1 VGAPQ
6 WFLTCIAG
14 PDRGKRLAVSGPE
27 ILTIGK
33 AADSNLLSEDPEVG
47 ERFATVQLQGAALHL
62 RGVGNTLPYI
72 DGHSRMEAL
81 LVPGQQV
88 RMGTSLWQVSG
99 PGSEAGVMS
108 LVSRLGDRVN
118 LIAGLE
124 KPSDFR
130 PAEMF
135 SEVVKRH
142 PDEEVEA
149 YFTVGT
155 ATTTPQLLSIDANW
169 PRPWMF
175 LRVLVMTVILYLG
188 FIWIY
193 EQFQNIR
200 LLPGLIMTGSVAV
213 PFALLIF
220 FFEANVP
227 RNISLYQVIKLVL
240 LGGLMSI
247 IISLF
252 FFRWTGLSS
261 WLGAAAAGIVEETGK
276 ALALLLVVTRSRYRW
291 TLNGLLLGAAV
302 GTGFAVFESAGYA
315 LDFGLREDSFQT
327 IKDIIL
333 SRGLL
338 SVVGGHTLWT
348 GLVGAALWRV
358 RGNRKFAPA
367 MFFDARF
374 LRVFVIAVGVH
385 MVWNSPLHL
394 PAYSKHILLGVLVWF
409 LIIEMINA
417 GLKEVKVAQI
427 EEATGQHP
435 AAA

>member
-169 PRPWMF
+169 PRP
-175 LRVLVMTVILYLG
+175 
-188 FIWIY
+188 
-193 EQFQNIR
+193 
-200 LLPGLIMTGSVAV
+200 S
-213 PFALLIF
+213 
-220 FFEANVP
+220 
-227 RNISLYQVIKLVL
+227 
-240 LGGLMSI
+240 
-247 IISLF
+247 
-252 FFRWTGLSS
+252 
-261 WLGAAAAGIVEETGK
+261 
-276 ALALLLVVTRSRYRW
+276 
-291 TLNGLLLGAAV
+291 
-302 GTGFAVFESAGYA
+302 
-315 LDFGLREDSFQT
+315 
-327 IKDIIL
+327 
-333 SRGLL
+333 
-338 SVVGGHTLWT
+338 
-348 GLVGAALWRV
+348 
-358 RGNRKFAPA
+358 
-367 MFFDARF
+367 
-374 LRVFVIAVGVH
+374 
-385 MVWNSPLHL
+385 
-394 PAYSKHILLGVLVWF
+394 
-409 LIIEMINA
+409 
-417 GLKEVKVAQI
+417 
-427 EEATGQHP
+427 
-435 AAA
+435 